1 METGR
6 KPTRKPGFLQ
16 RVPAHPQ
23 VALAFS
29 AQGRAPAAPEFVPQ
43 EETPP
48 PVYTEPSPEMV
59 SAMVGER
66 LAGAIASLSQITA
79 RLTAEAQADALE
91 VGFLVARR
99 IIEDEVQGNVEALLS
114 LVRTALRRLGES
126 RHVIIRLCPD
136 DAKAVEE
143 VMAAQGAKAITETA
157 IAQIELKADP
167 SLQRCDCM
175 VEGDLGSVDGRLNT
189 RLDELRHAALTGAVG
204 EVA

>member
-1 METGR
+1 MGR
-6 KPTRKPGFLQ
+6 RPTRKPGFLQ
-16 RVPAHPQ
+16 RIPAQPQ
-23 VALAFS
+23 VALAF
-29 AQGRAPAAPEFVPQ
+29 APHGQTAAVPEPVPQ

-48 PVYTEPSPEMV
+48 PVYADPDPEMV

-66 LAGAIASLSQITA
+66 LAGAIASLGQMTE

-143 VMAAQGAKAITETA
+143 VMAAQGAKAIAETA

-189 RLDELRHAALTGAVG
+189 RLDELRHAALTGAMG
-204 EVA
+204 DVA

>member
-1 METGR
+1 
-6 KPTRKPGFLQ
+6 
-16 RVPAHPQ
+16 
-23 VALAFS
+23 
-29 AQGRAPAAPEFVPQ
+29 VPQ

-48 PVYTEPSPEMV
+48 PTPVYAEPDPEMV

-66 LAGAIASLSQITA
+66 LAGAIASLGQMTE

-126 RHVIIRLCPD
+126 RHLVIRLCPE

-143 VMAAQGAKAITETA
+143 VLAAQGAKAISETA
-157 IAQIELKADP
+157 VAQIEVKADP
-167 SLQRCDCM
+167 TLQRCDCM

-189 RLDELRHAALTGAVG
+189 RLDELRHAALMGAVG
-204 EVA
+204 EGA